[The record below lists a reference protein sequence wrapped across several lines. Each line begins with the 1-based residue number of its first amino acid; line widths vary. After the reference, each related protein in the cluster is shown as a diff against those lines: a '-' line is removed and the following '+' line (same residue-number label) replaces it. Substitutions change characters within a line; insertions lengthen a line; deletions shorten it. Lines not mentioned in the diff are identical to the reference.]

1 MWMERGDEITCCIV
15 WYIWSF
21 ESSCIA
27 IGGHGGR
34 IMSLHLTTL
43 DSCTVSMILIRHG
56 KHSLE
61 VLAFRSCLLC
71 SSD

>member
-1 MWMERGDEITCCIV
+1 MERGDEITCCIT
-15 WYIWSF
+15 WYIWLF
-21 ESSCIA
+21 ESTCIA

-34 IMSLHLTTL
+34 IILLHLRIL
-43 DSCTVSMILIRHG
+43 DCCTVSMIFIRQG

-61 VLAFRSCLLC
+61 VLAIRSCLLC